1 MDFLRWIAIWICV
14 PIYKTIPK
22 MYSIFYFLANA
33 RFLSDGVIDELSKN
47 LYVLVSVIMLFAF
60 SATLL
65 ATIVN
70 PDVLSDKKKGFWAVF
85 KRAVI
90 GIVLIVALPF
100 MFDIAYDFQASI
112 LNNSVIEK
120 LVLGISYADDDNT
133 VGGKGGQI
141 IAGTLIKSVIRPY
154 DDKEEVSVEVEDL
167 GEAYSEM
174 IASDIERID
183 DVAPHINVA
192 PADDESVKYA
202 FDFDGLIAIIAGG
215 VAVYI
220 LLLFAIDM
228 AVRMFNLA
236 FLELTAPISI
246 MAYIGLGNKHMMDWL
261 KEVGRVYLDV
271 FMRIAAMGFYLFLIS
286 NLTTFFESP
295 TLWGISENSNVESI
309 SGFGWRFL
317 LQVIIIVG
325 LLIFVNRIPTL
336 INKAFGTNLSGNRE
350 GLRGRL
356 QPTMNAINGLRN
368 GINTVRT
375 TSGRVAGATAAVGA
389 NVVGRTLGAID
400 RSRLNSDSNGRQV
413 GAAFGGLA
421 AGLLTSA
428 GAARRGW
435 QTGNLTA
442 LGNEIAREKNT
453 HPMGSTLGGR
463 LADYA
468 TSSFGMGT
476 ALSRADDRIARLNR
490 LSLDQYERDADGNV
504 VLGADGKPRVTGQK
518 YYTESQIKE
527 LQSQDNKVK
536 DSTQAIIDAANKELD
551 RSDSNYLQKKNQKFR
566 FNNSEVSFNNFS
578 EAESMVSSLRESG
591 PDAENFYYKEVASSV
606 MIDGEP
612 VMEMVKCNP
621 NDAGAKLDVA
631 AYSAAQ
637 SEYQSNVSEFERQI
651 KEAKKEALS
660 TLVNEAVEQ
669 KDTWKNYNTS
679 GDSSNYT
686 SASSKIIEVNNTL
699 SDVQY
704 AENIK
709 ERKISDYKTLE
720 SINTDAEKSSNTIDR
735 KISEREASISVA
747 KSSDEHRRAEKNA
760 QATKAMNGDNSMDS
774 LSDDRY

>member
-22 MYSIFYFLANA
+22 MYSIFYFLSNA
-33 RFLSDGVIDELSKN
+33 RFLSEGVIDELSKN
-47 LYVLVSVIMLFAF
+47 LYVLVSVVMLFAF

-65 ATIVN
+65 SAIVN

-90 GIVLIVALPF
+90 GIVLIVSIPF

-112 LNNSVIEK
+112 LKNSVIEK
-120 LVLGISYADDDNT
+120 LVLGISYSDDDNT

-141 IAGTLIKSVIRPY
+141 IAGTLIKSVLRPY
-154 DDKEEVSVEVEDL
+154 DDKDEVSVEVEDL

-174 IASDIERID
+174 IASDITRIE

-192 PADDESVKYA
+192 PADDESVNYA

-246 MAYIGLGNKHMMDWL
+246 MAYIGLGNKHLMDWL
-261 KEVGRVYLDV
+261 KEVGHVYLDV
-271 FMRIAAMGFYLFLIS
+271 FMRIAAMGFYLFLVS

-295 TLWGISENSNVESI
+295 TLWGVSENSDVQSI

-325 LLIFVNRIPTL
+325 LLIFVNKIPGL
-336 INKAFGTNLSGNRE
+336 INKAFGTHFESKGK
-350 GLRGRL
+350 GLKGRL
-356 QPTMNAINGLRN
+356 QPTMDAINGLRN

-400 RSRLNSDSNGRQV
+400 RSRLNGDSNGRQV

-442 LGNEIAREKNT
+442 FGNEIAREKNT

-476 ALSRADDRIARLNR
+476 KLSREDDRIARENR

-504 VLGADGKPRVTGQK
+504 VIGADGKPRVTGQK

-527 LQSQDNKVK
+527 LQSQDNRVK

-551 RSDSNYLQKKNQKFR
+551 RSDSNYLQKKNQKFS

-612 VMEMVKCNP
+612 VMEMVKCKP

-660 TLVNEAVEQ
+660 TIVNEAVEQ
-669 KDTWKNYNTS
+669 KDTWKDYNTS
-679 GDSSNYT
+679 GDSSNYNT
-686 SASSKIIEVNNTL
+686 ASSKITEVNNTMKN
-699 SDVQY
+699 SEY
-704 AENIK
+704 AENIIDREITDYDSL
-709 ERKISDYKTLE
+709 ER
-720 SINTDAEKSSNTIDR
+720 INTGAEKQSNTIDR
-735 KISEREASISVA
+735 KIAEREASISVA